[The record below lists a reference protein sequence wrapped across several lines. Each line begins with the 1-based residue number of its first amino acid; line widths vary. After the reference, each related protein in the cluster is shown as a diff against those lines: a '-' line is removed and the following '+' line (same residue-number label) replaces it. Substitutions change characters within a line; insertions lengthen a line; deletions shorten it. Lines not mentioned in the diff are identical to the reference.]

1 MLPCADINISF
12 LTKWA
17 FLSHVTYSVMQF
29 FTYCNFSLK
38 DIEKKILLM
47 LLFQSLHLCMQNMY
61 TYSPVITW
69 QITWKVISDDLRET
83 KKKRIYI
90 LKLSSYKS
98 WNLHIFYLKICYC
111 WFFFQVLAANLIS
124 GREMGH

>member
-38 DIEKKILLM
+38 DIEKKFFVNVIISVFASMHAKHVYLL
-47 LLFQSLHLCMQNMY
+47 SCNNMTNNVESY
-61 TYSPVITW
+61 FRRYE
-69 QITWKVISDDLRET
+69 RN